1 MGQSDFLASSLFH
14 GRQQSRPVDV
24 VTHDHHLV
32 RGGSSAGAT
41 KHRPS
46 ARDHRRRGLERS
58 KPGTRER
65 RRRGEDD
72 GRTSE
77 LLQLRAIGGSGF
89 GQNDPGFAVGIV
101 HLLDGAVTK
110 DRVFRTAIGGE
121 GGEETLGLAQAVG
134 SDDDIPAGTEVPG
147 HRFAELPGDDFGIG
161 PAIQGQTE
169 RAFADEAMAANG
181 FEGQTSGIGESG
193 VVAAEDPDASLDLNP
208 DLTGAQDVAGGVEGD
223 QGIADPAALSSRD
236 ALDGRPSPS
245 DPSLEDSNPVGGGQN
260 VPGAPPCVICVAVGD
275 DRVLDRTPGIHVK
288 SARGAEEPLRGSN
301 QEVMI
306 GLRIRHHRRCTKVS
320 SGLPF
325 AFGEDRVID
334 SPLWMLSDQSFSW
347 LSILADS
354 TATGDGRWWRFLGRL
369 HPLMV
374 HFPIGLAI
382 AAAAVEFVNILR
394 RRHEA
399 SPFAFTATGFAAI
412 AACFASWFGWLNAD
426 FENATL
432 DNTLFLHRWLGII
445 SAAGLVV
452 VFLAGWAGRSGVR
465 LRALNGYRWGLI
477 VCAILVGVG
486 AHFGGSMVY
495 GTGYLTKVIFPPV
508 KAEAAPV
515 ESAPAAPTVP
525 PAPTAVVDPK
535 GTEAPVGVEAEAT
548 EVVTPTEKSEDSPAR
563 IVDDGNAR
571 TVSFVRDVL
580 PILDARCVECHGPDK
595 VKGSLRMDTAA
606 ELFSGDPEWWSVM
619 PGKPDES
626 LLLERVLLP
635 ADDPDAMPPK
645 GDRLTSAQID
655 TIRIWIS
662 EGASHG
668 DAATTSVAPV
678 ISTEKSEPA
687 NAVEAAPEPAPIDQ
701 AVISAAVAALRDRSV
716 VVMRISQ
723 ADREYEL
730 NASLVKPP
738 FADEDLARL
747 DGLQPLLAWADLG
760 RSALTDAGLEPLRE
774 YQNLTRLSLDN
785 TEIGDAAVDVLLAL
799 PKLERINLYGSKLT
813 DAGLARLAAHP
824 GLDRIYCA
832 NSAVTP
838 VGVAAARA
846 ANPGLDVIG
855 PEASADD
862 SVEAGE

>member
-1 MGQSDFLASSLFH
+1 M
-14 GRQQSRPVDV
+14 
-24 VTHDHHLV
+24 
-32 RGGSSAGAT
+32 
-41 KHRPS
+41 
-46 ARDHRRRGLERS
+46 
-58 KPGTRER
+58 
-65 RRRGEDD
+65 
-72 GRTSE
+72 
-77 LLQLRAIGGSGF
+77 
-89 GQNDPGFAVGIV
+89 
-101 HLLDGAVTK
+101 
-110 DRVFRTAIGGE
+110 FRTAIGGE
-121 GGEETLGLAQAVG
+121 GGEETLGLAQAIG
-134 SDDDIPAGTEVPG
+134 TDDDIPAGTEMPG
-147 HRFAELPGDDFGIG
+147 HHFAELPGDEFGIG
-161 PAIQGQTE
+161 PSIQGQTE

-181 FEGQTSGIGESG
+181 LERQTGGIGESG
-193 VVAAEDPDASLDLNP
+193 VVAAEDPDASLHLHP
-208 DLTGAQDVAGGVEGD
+208 DLTGAQDVARGVERD
-223 QGIADPAALSSRD
+223 QGIADPAAFSSRD

-245 DPSLEDSNPVGGGQN
+245 DPSLEDSDPVGGGQN
-260 VPGAPPCVICVAVGD
+260 VPGTPSCVICVAVGD
-275 DRVLDRTPGIHVK
+275 DRMLDRTPGIHVK
-288 SARGAEEPLRGSN
+288 SPRGAEEPIGGSN
-301 QEVMI
+301 QEVVI
-306 GLRIRHHRRCTKVS
+306 GLRIRHHRRFTKVS
-320 SGLPF
+320 SGFTL
-325 AFGEDRVID
+325 AFGEHRVID
-334 SPLWMLSDQSFSW
+334 SPLWMLSDQSSSW
-347 LSILADS
+347 LSMLADS
-354 TATGDGRWWRFLGRL
+354 SATGDGRWWRFLGRL

-394 RRHEA
+394 RKHEA

-495 GTGYLTKVIFPPV
+495 GNGYLTKVIFPPV

-515 ESAPAAPTVP
+515 DATPAVPAAPTAVDP
-525 PAPTAVVDPK
+525 EDIKTPAPTEV
-535 GTEAPVGVEAEAT
+535 EAT
-548 EVVTPTEKSEDSPAR
+548 EVVTPAEKPEAPQAR
-563 IVDDGNAR
+563 MVDDGNAR

-645 GDRLTSAQID
+645 GDRLTSAQIE

-662 EGASHG
+662 EGALHG
-668 DAATTSVAPV
+668 DAPAAPAV
-678 ISTEKSEPA
+678 SAAKPEPA
-687 NAVEAAPEPAPIDQ
+687 NAVEVAPEPAPIDQ
-701 AVISAAVAALRDRSV
+701 AAITAAVAALRDRSV

-760 RSALTDAGLEPLRE
+760 RSKLTDAGLEPLRE
-774 YQNLTRLSLDN
+774 FQNLTRLSLDN

-813 DAGLARLAAHP
+813 DVGLARLAAHP